1 MSTSLGFFSGH
12 LGRDPETRELDG
24 GKTIARMSIGVNVGF
39 GENKK
44 TLWVN
49 AVAFGRTAETIGKFC
64 QKGSYVEVSGE
75 IRPNEWEKDGVKNR
89 SFELAI
95 NAFNFGPRA
104 ENSGNDPGAY
114 RPSGDTGT
122 RKAAE
127 KQAPAESEDDLPF

>member
-24 GKTIARMSIGVNVGF
+24 GKTMARMSIGVNVGF
-39 GENKK
+39 GERKQ

-49 AVAFGRTAETIGKFC
+49 AVAFGRTAETIGRFC
-64 QKGSYVEVSGE
+64 KKGAYVEVSGE
-75 IRPNEWEKDGVKNR
+75 LRPNEWEKDGVKNR

-95 NAFNFGPRA
+95 NQFNFGPKV
-104 ENSGNDPGAY
+104 EGNDDPGAY

-127 KQAPAESEDDLPF
+127 TKSAPVEDDQDLPF